1 MKDEAEAEGE
11 GRPAKRTRMLPDARR
26 QDVLEQA
33 IRYFADEGFDGGTRG
48 LAKRV
53 GITQPLLYRY
63 FPSKDDLV
71 NEVYRAVYLD
81 RWQDGWAA
89 VLTDRALPL
98 DERLRRFYAA
108 YTGVVFDRNWMRIFF
123 FAGLKGMDLNSRYL
137 ARVQSALLDPI
148 LRETCATLGLDA
160 THPPEGLRD
169 LVWNMHGAI
178 FYHGVRLH
186 IYGAADV
193 DVPRV
198 IGTAVD
204 SFIRSAGALLPP
216 SQPAVRPPFRP

>member
-1 MKDEAEAEGE
+1 MKDEAEGTEKQ
-11 GRPAKRTRMLPDARR
+11 KRTRMLPDARR
-26 QDVLEQA
+26 QDVLDQA

-48 LAKRV
+48 LAKRI

-81 RWQDGWAA
+81 RWQNGWESG
-89 VLTDRALPL
+89 LTDRAVPL
-98 DERLRRFYAA
+98 EVRLKRFYAS
-108 YTGVVFDRNWMRIFF
+108 YTAVVFDRNWMRIFF
-123 FAGLKGMDLNSRYL
+123 FAGLKGMDINTRYL
-137 ARVQSALLDPI
+137 ARVQTALLDPI
-148 LRETCATLGLDA
+148 HAETCATFGTDPA
-160 THPPEGLRD
+160 KAPDGLRD

-186 IYGAADV
+186 IYGASDV

-198 IGTAVD
+198 IDTAVD
-204 SFIRSAGALLPP
+204 SFTRSAAALLNP
-216 SQPAVRPPFRP
+216 SQPAVRPLFRP

>member
-1 MKDEAEAEGE
+1 MKDDAEETE
-11 GRPAKRTRMLPDARR
+11 VQPKRTRMLPDARR

-48 LAKRV
+48 LAKRI

-81 RWQDGWAA
+81 RWQDGWESG
-89 VLTDRALPL
+89 LKDRSLPL
-98 DERLRRFYAA
+98 DQRLCRFYAA
-108 YTGVVFDRNWMRIFF
+108 YTGVVFDRNWVRIFF
-123 FAGLKGMDLNSRYL
+123 FAGLRGMDLNARYL
-137 ARVQSALLDPI
+137 ARVQTALLDPI
-148 LRETCATLGLDA
+148 LAETCATHGTDPSTA
-160 THPPEGLRD
+160 PDGLRD

-186 IYGAADV
+186 IYGTADV
-193 DVPRV
+193 DVARV
-198 IGTAVD
+198 IDTAVD
-204 SFIRSAGALLPP
+204 SFIRSAAALLTP
-216 SQPAVRPPFRP
+216 SQPAVRPLFRP

>member
-1 MKDEAEAEGE
+1 MTDDVEETGKQ
-11 GRPAKRTRMLPDARR
+11 PKRTRMLPDARR
-26 QDVLEQA
+26 SDVLAQA

-48 LAKRV
+48 LAKRI

-81 RWQDGWAA
+81 RWQDGWESG
-89 VLTDRALPL
+89 LKDRSQPL
-98 DERLRRFYAA
+98 ETRLKRFYAA

-123 FAGLKGMDLNSRYL
+123 FAGLRGMDLNTRYL
-137 ARVQSALLDPI
+137 ARVQTALLDPI
-148 LRETCATLGLDA
+148 FAETCAANGADPSTAPD
-160 THPPEGLRD
+160 GLRD

-186 IYGAADV
+186 IYGTADV
-193 DVPRV
+193 DVTRA
-198 IGTAVD
+198 IDTAVD
-204 SFIRSAGALLPP
+204 SFIRSAAALLTP
-216 SQPAVRPPFRP
+216 SQPAVRPLFRP

>member
-1 MKDEAEAEGE
+1 MKDEAEIETGE
-11 GRPAKRTRMLPDARR
+11 VKPAKRTRMPPDARR

-48 LAKRV
+48 LAKRI

-81 RWQDGWAA
+81 RWQDGWAIG
-89 VLTDRALPL
+89 LTDRALPL
-98 DERLRRFYAA
+98 EQRLRRFYMA
-108 YTGVVFDRNWMRIFF
+108 YTAVVFDRNWMRIFF
-123 FAGLKGMDLNSRYL
+123 FAGLKGMDLNTRYL
-137 ARVQSALLDPI
+137 SRVQTALLDPI
-148 LRETCATLGLDA
+148 LGETCATFGTDPA
-160 THPPEGLRD
+160 RPPERLRD

-186 IYGAADV
+186 IYGGADV

-198 IGTAVD
+198 IDTAVD
-204 SFIRSAGALLPP
+204 SFMLSAKAIL
-216 SQPAVRPPFRP
+216 RP